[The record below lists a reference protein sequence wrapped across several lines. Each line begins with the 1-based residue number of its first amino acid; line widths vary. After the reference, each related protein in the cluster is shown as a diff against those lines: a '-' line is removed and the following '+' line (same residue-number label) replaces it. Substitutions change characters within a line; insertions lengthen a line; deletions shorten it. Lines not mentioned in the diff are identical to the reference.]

1 MKLTGLAILSHVLA
15 IGLTSAESYETW
27 ETSEESHRE
36 SREDSESHEY
46 SHSETHYEESYD
58 DGKKE
63 FHYTFDSCNGK
74 EEGSCK
80 DGTATV
86 ENVNELISKEE
97 SKEGKQREGVS
108 TKLKG
113 VGAVTSRGRLTTY
126 IRTPLPFSLD
136 PCPSNY
142 GF

>member
-15 IGLTSAESYETW
+15 IGLTSAESYETLEDSF
-27 ETSEESHRE
+27 ETGSEESHRE
-36 SREDSESHEY
+36 SGEDSESHEY

-97 SKEGKQREGVS
+97 SKEGKQREGLDEEQS
-108 TKLKG
+108 KI
-113 VGAVTSRGRLTTY
+113 AAMSNAEIQADAEEY
-126 IRTPLPFSLD
+126 IWPHEE
-136 PCPSNY
+136 Y
-142 GF
+142 K